1 MDKKHEDVA
10 MVAQIDKTS
19 VFQEGT
25 LPTTSAVEGQL
36 QRLEE
41 SPADIPI
48 QRESSTRV
56 LSRRGNA
63 EWCVAQVLIVSR
75 TNLLYRS

>member
-25 LPTTSAVEGQL
+25 QFP
-36 QRLEE
+36 
-41 SPADIPI
+41 
-48 QRESSTRV
+48 
-56 LSRRGNA
+56 
-63 EWCVAQVLIVSR
+63 VAQCWRGTFGGLD
-75 TNLLYRS
+75 